1 MTIIAADLDTGPKTA
16 RAAGTGRTT
25 PRFSEVVEA
34 RRQRGLQ
41 VAAVSTGLLS
51 VTVAA
56 SAAILMGL
64 SA

>member
-1 MTIIAADLDTGPKTA
+1 MTITATDPENGPVTA
-16 RAAGTGRTT
+16 RATGIGRTT
-25 PRFSEVVEA
+25 PRFAEVVEA

-41 VAAVSTGLLS
+41 IAAVSTGLLS

-56 SAAILMGL
+56 SATILLGL

>member
-1 MTIIAADLDTGPKTA
+1 MTIIATDLDTGPTTA
-16 RAAGTGRTT
+16 RAAGIGRTT
-25 PRFSEVVEA
+25 PRFAEVVEA

-41 VAAVSTGLLS
+41 IAAVSTGLLS

-56 SAAILMGL
+56 SAAILLGL